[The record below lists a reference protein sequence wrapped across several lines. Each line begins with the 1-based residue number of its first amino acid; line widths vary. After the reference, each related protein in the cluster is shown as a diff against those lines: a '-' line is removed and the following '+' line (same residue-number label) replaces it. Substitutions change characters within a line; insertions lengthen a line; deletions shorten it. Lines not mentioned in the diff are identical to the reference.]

1 MPLRAAGM
9 VLLELKVIMI
19 RQKVIGNLN
28 RRPVKKYYFFII
40 LASLLVC
47 SCSEEVAP
55 LEQEHAREVI
65 LSVEVSDSESKS
77 AVDSNGGFVWTNGDK
92 ISVWAQNE
100 TKGAFQT
107 FKLNSG
113 AGTTSATF
121 RGIVVGE
128 DMELCKCAIYPAGAH
143 KLNGNSLSVNM
154 PDVYNIGSNL
164 SNTNSPMIAMLGY
177 GETISFGHMAGLM
190 TFSFKNVPAGV
201 CSFVLTA
208 ADKDITGYFNV
219 DLEGG
224 LATIEAAP
232 LTSKNTVTVNFA
244 PLDQRQDITISVPM
258 PIGTYNGMSYQLLDE
273 TGNVVTE
280 SSTKATNVVAR
291 KKQIVMPSVKFHPSY
306 GVPETLSSNGY
317 ANCYVVPKAGYYN
330 FKAKIAGAILDGFHT
345 KTLEIKPKSAKFL
358 WDDVSGS
365 DVISNVEFIDGYVTF
380 ETTGIEGNAVIAVYD
395 NEDPSASEATILWS
409 WHIWCTDTPGVVT
422 LTSSNGA
429 NYDVMDRNLGAL
441 SADPAD
447 GAQTSGLVYQ
457 WGRKD
462 PFTITHHGASH
473 LSLVSQSLLYS
484 VQHPEI
490 YLKGYDWTTETNN
503 ELWGA
508 IVTDGT
514 TQYVKT
520 IYDPCPAGYMV
531 PPKDSMTGLTLSK
544 VSGDFNKGYLFNID
558 GASLWIPSPG
568 YLQMNGWVR
577 GNPDLDDADQSHFG
591 YYWHSDP
598 HVNVEKDYLGGYYMK
613 IAENE
618 VKPARNS
625 SQKDRAF
632 GRSIRCVRY

>member
-1 MPLRAAGM
+1 MNKQR
-9 VLLELKVIMI
+9 VS
-19 RQKVIGNLN
+19 GNLN
-28 RRPVKKYYFFII
+28 LRLVKKYSYLLI
-40 LASLLVC
+40 LLSLLIS
-47 SCSEEVAP
+47 SCSKELTLSESEPV
-55 LEQEHAREVI
+55 REVI
-65 LSVEVSDSESKS
+65 LSVDVSDNESKS
-77 AVDSNGGFVWTNGDK
+77 AVDADGSFFWTVGDK
-92 ISVWAQNE
+92 ISVWAENE

-107 FKLNSG
+107 FTLNSG
-113 AGTTSATF
+113 AGTASATF
-121 RGIVVGE
+121 RGIVVGAG
-128 DMELCKCAIYPAGAH
+128 MELKTCAVYPAGAH
-143 KLNGNSLSVNM
+143 KLNGNILSVNL
-154 PDVYNIGSNL
+154 PEVYNIGSNL
-164 SNTNSPMIAMLGY
+164 ANTNSPMIAMLGY

-190 TFSFKNVPAGV
+190 TFSFKNVPTGV

-208 ADKDITGYFNV
+208 ADKDITGDFNV
-219 DLEGG
+219 DLDGG

-232 LTSKNTVTVNFA
+232 LTSRNTVTVNFT
-244 PLDQRQDITISVPM
+244 PLEQRQDLTINVPM
-258 PIGTYNGMSYQLLDE
+258 PIGTYNGMSYMLLDE
-273 TGNVVTE
+273 EGNVVTE

-306 GVPETLSSNGY
+306 GVPETLSTNGY
-317 ANCYVVPKAGYYN
+317 ANCYIAPKAGYYN
-330 FKAKIAGAILDGFHT
+330 FKVKIAGAILDGFHT
-345 KTLEIKPKSAKFL
+345 KTAEIKPKSAKFL
-358 WDDVSGS
+358 WDDVSGAN
-365 DVISNVEFIDGYVTF
+365 VVTNVELIDGYVTF

-395 NEDPSASEATILWS
+395 NEDPTKAGANILWS
-409 WHIWCTDTPGVVT
+409 WHIWCTDTPDVVT
-422 LTSSNGA
+422 LSNSNGVD
-429 NYDVMDRNLGAL
+429 YIVMDRNLGAV

-447 GAQTSGLVYQ
+447 ETKTFGLVYQ

-473 LSLVSQSLLYS
+473 LSLVSQPLLYS

-490 YLKGYDWTTETNN
+490 YLKGYDWTTETND

-531 PPKDSMTGLTLSK
+531 PPKGSMTGLTLSMT
-544 VSGDFNKGYLFNID
+544 SGEFNKGYLFNIN
-558 GASLWIPSPG
+558 GSSLWLPSPG

-577 GNPDLDDADQSHFG
+577 GNPAIDDSDESYFG

-598 HVNVEKDYLGGYYMK
+598 HVNIEKDYLGGYYMK